1 MKGKQYGKLDN
12 LIKQANLVWKSGNPV
27 SLFLSGLE
35 SNTDL
40 LVGQIFKNEQG
51 YFGVIPTDEKL
62 GLGLFKEEMTD
73 LEQLKTK
80 MESYVRQSITKER
93 LP

>member
-40 LVGQIFKNEQG
+40 LIGSIYQKQDS
-51 YFGVIPTDEKL
+51 YFGVIPEDERL
-62 GLGLFKEEMTD
+62 GLSLFKMEGNYEEV
-73 LEQLKTK
+73 KTK
-80 MESYVRQSITKER
+80 MESYVRESITND
-93 LP
+93 